1 MVRLLLALPR
11 PAPGEVSVE
20 GERYHYLAH
29 VLRLAE
35 GATLEVFDG
44 QGATYSA
51 QVIAIDAR
59 SARLRLSAQATRS
72 GGAPL
77 TLIQGIPKGEK
88 WQWVLQ
94 KGTELGATDFAPAL
108 TARTVVKVSGERA
121 ADKVRRWKRIVEE
134 AARQCGAG
142 EVPRVHPVR
151 SLLEAV
157 RELSAETALL
167 VLDEE
172 AHGLTLAQ
180 AIARLSSPAQALAIV
195 VGPEGGLDRAEAQ
208 ALREAGGTAV
218 TLGARI
224 LRTETAA
231 LAALALILHLR
242 GELG

>member
-29 VLRLAE
+29 VLRLDE
-35 GATLEVFDG
+35 GDTLEVFDG

-59 SARLRLSAQATRS
+59 SARLRLSPQATRS

-88 WQWVLQ
+88 WEWVLQ

-121 ADKVRRWKRIVEE
+121 ADKVRRWQRIAEE

-151 SLLEAV
+151 PLLDAV
-157 RELSAETALL
+157 RELPAGTALL

-172 AHGLTLAQ
+172 ARGLTLAQ
-180 AIARLSSPAQALAIV
+180 AMARLTSPAQALAIV

-208 ALREAGGTAV
+208 ALRDAGGTAV